1 MRKLRSCISVFFV
14 LAGLLVSHSQER
26 RTEVCID
33 FRVNSTVI
41 DSSYSDNAVRMGE
54 MVDFLRDIS
63 RDSTVNIIEVSFCGA
78 ASPEGSYQLNRKL
91 ARGRLSAL
99 EKFIRDE
106 VDIPDSLVTR
116 NDSYI
121 PWDYLKSQIEDSDLD
136 RKEEVIAIIE
146 EESQLVDYHRP
157 ETHIDNRILKLKEL
171 DGGRIWDQMNKLF
184 FERMRNACAVVVAF
198 KKELPP
204 VEEPVVV
211 PVIPEPVQEPAV
223 EPEPVVE
230 VVEPEPIP
238 EVTEAWMRQLH
249 VKTNAIGLGLAIANV
264 AVEIDLGKH
273 WSFTLPVYYSA
284 WDYFK
289 TTIKFRTLAVQPEVR
304 YWFRPDNEGW
314 FVGAH
319 FGYAFYNLAW
329 DGDYRY
335 QDHDR
340 DTPAMGGGIAAGYR
354 THLSRNKRWKMEF
367 SLGGGVYPIDY
378 DKFHN
383 TKVTKEGLMVES
395 SIKKTY
401 WGLDQAA
408 ISIAYAFDLK
418 KKGGKR

>member
-99 EKFIRDE
+99 EEFVRKE
-106 VDIPDSLVTR
+106 VEIPDSLVTR

-204 VEEPVVV
+204 VEEPAVV

-273 WSFTLPVYYSA
+273 WSFTLPIYYSA

-354 THLSRNKRWKMEF
+354 THLSRNKRWKLEF
-367 SLGGGVYPIDY
+367 SLGGGVYPIEY

-383 TKVTKEGLMVES
+383 TVDTKEGLMVES
-395 SIKKTY
+395 SVKKTY
-401 WGLDQAA
+401 WGLDQASV
-408 ISIAYAFDLK
+408 SIAYTFDLN